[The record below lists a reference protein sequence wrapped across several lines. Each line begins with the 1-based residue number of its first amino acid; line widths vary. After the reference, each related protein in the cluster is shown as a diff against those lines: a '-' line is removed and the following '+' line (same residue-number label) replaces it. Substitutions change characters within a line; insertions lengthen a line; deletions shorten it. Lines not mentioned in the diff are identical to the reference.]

1 MKLTTLTLLAICAG
15 LPIMAD
21 TPVLAKGD
29 SSISFYGIL
38 DAGVGTV
45 AHSLNFDPYF
55 PASVDP
61 RANAKGDTAATGMFN
76 GGISGS
82 RLGLKG
88 SADLGDGWKASFQLE
103 AAINVPSGAL
113 ANAVVDMSSNKSAGN
128 NISADSAVSGQL
140 FARQSWV
147 GLGHDTYGTLSF
159 GRHTAFGLDVVG
171 GYDALQGA
179 QMFTPIGFAGSYGG
193 GGATDNSRVD
203 NSLRYKLKVGGFN
216 VGVMTK
222 FGGVSGASSAQGAT
236 LFNLGYEAGS
246 FGVQYVHQGFKDAF
260 SVSNPSDAVT
270 NQTVTALISASNP
283 TGLYTANLQPLGT
296 IALSAYDTTMD
307 MVALRYKIG
316 PVYLKAGYESMKF
329 DDPSNPTQDA
339 GLTSLFGTPVNM
351 KVVAGALVQNVN
363 TTPYLTGE
371 KTLKLTYYG
380 AAWDLTA
387 GLNLAVAYYH
397 VAQNDY
403 SGAPAPAVATSKNA
417 GTSVFTSALLDYRFT
432 QKFDAYVGYMTNKNA
447 DGMAAGYLHNSNS
460 VTGLGVRYAF

>member
-1 MKLTTLTLLAICAG
+1 MKKFTLTMLAVCAG

-29 SSISFYGIL
+29 SVISFYGIL

-45 AHSLNFDPYF
+45 AHSLNFDSNF

-61 RANAKGDTAATGMFN
+61 RANAKGDTSATGMFN

-88 SADLGDGWKASFQLE
+88 SADLGDGWKAVFQLE
-103 AAINVPSGAL
+103 SMINVPSGTL
-113 ANAVVDMSSNKSAGN
+113 ANAAIDMATNRSAGA

-147 GLGHDTYGTLSF
+147 GLGNDTYGTLSF
-159 GRHTAFGLDVVG
+159 GRHTAFGLDICG

-222 FGGVSGASSAQGAT
+222 FGGVSGASSAQSAT
-236 LFNLGYEAGS
+236 LFNLGYEVGS
-246 FGVQYVHQGFKDAF
+246 FGVQYTHQNFKDAF
-260 SVSNPSDAVT
+260 SVGNPSNAVT
-270 NQTVTALISASNP
+270 NNTITALVSTANP
-283 TGLYTANLQPLGT
+283 TGLYTANLQPLGS
-296 IALSAYDTTMD
+296 IALTAYDTSMD

-316 PVYLKAGYESMKF
+316 PVYLKGGYESMKF

-339 GLTSLFGTPVNM
+339 AMTSLYGMPVNM

-363 TTPYLTGE
+363 TTPYVTGE

-380 AAWDLTA
+380 AAWDVTSS
-387 GLNLAVAYYH
+387 LNLAVAYYH

-403 SGAPAPAVATSKNA
+403 SGAAVPAVLTSKNA
-417 GTSVFTSALLDYRFT
+417 GSSNFTSALLDYHFT
-432 QKFDAYVGYMTNKNA
+432 PKFDAYLGYMTNKNQ
-447 DGMAAGYLHNSNS
+447 DGMAAGYIHDSNS
-460 VTGLGVRYAF
+460 VTGLGIRYAF